1 VGEARGAAEG
11 GRGPPGVAGPP
22 SGVRGGGAGLRAGSR
37 RDARR
42 EGEEEGKGR
51 EMEDERGLTL
61 VSKIRR

>member
-11 GRGPPGVAGPP
+11 GRGPRGVGGPP
-22 SGVRGGGAGLRAGSR
+22 GGGRGGGAGLRAGSR